1 GRRVLGEPG
10 ADRRERRREGA
21 APDDRH
27 GEPRVRRRDPRALRA
42 STRHHAARRCRDPV
56 VPPPQRARRLPA
68 AGGLP
73 RPPRQGRVPGTI
85 RRRLPAQAGRRR
97 ELRPL
102 VRDAVRARAHRGH
115 RDPRSC
121 PDRRRAPAGRCVR
134 RRLDP
139 GGGPDAVR
147 GAPRPAVPTRER
159 RLSRPRVHPVRHR
172 VVPVPHAATGRTPRE
187 RVVLRLQP
195 REDLPM
201 SDRPNGRRTAILGG
215 GKMGEALLS
224 GLIRSGGR
232 TPDELIVT
240 CRRDERAR
248 ELAGKYGVT
257 ATLDNGEATRW
268 ADVLVLMA
276 KPQDMEILVEQ
287 IREHVSTSDLVIS
300 FAAGI
305 RTSCVEKH
313 LPDDVPV
320 VRVMS
325 NVPVMVD
332 EAMSVI
338 AAGSHAGDEDLSV
351 AEELLGYVG
360 KVLRLKET
368 HLDAVTATSGS
379 GPAYFFL
386 LAEAMIEACIL
397 LGLSR
402 DVATEL
408 IVQTMLGSAK
418 MLRDTGRHPVELR
431 EMVTSPGGTTIEAI
445 RRLEEAGVRAA
456 FLNAIDAAKRRSEEL
471 ARGDDEEERS

>member
-1 GRRVLGEPG
+1 
-10 ADRRERRREGA
+10 
-21 APDDRH
+21 
-27 GEPRVRRRDPRALRA
+27 
-42 STRHHAARRCRDPV
+42 
-56 VPPPQRARRLPA
+56 
-68 AGGLP
+68 
-73 RPPRQGRVPGTI
+73 
-85 RRRLPAQAGRRR
+85 
-97 ELRPL
+97 
-102 VRDAVRARAHRGH
+102 
-115 RDPRSC
+115 
-121 PDRRRAPAGRCVR
+121 
-134 RRLDP
+134 
-139 GGGPDAVR
+139 
-147 GAPRPAVPTRER
+147 
-159 RLSRPRVHPVRHR
+159 
-172 VVPVPHAATGRTPRE
+172 
-187 RVVLRLQP
+187 
-195 REDLPM
+195 
-201 SDRPNGRRTAILGG
+201 
-215 GKMGEALLS
+215 MGEALLS

-276 KPQDMEILVEQ
+276 KPQDMEVLLEQ
-287 IREHVSTSDLVIS
+287 IREDVTREDLVIS

-305 RTSCVEKH
+305 RTSFVEKH

-338 AAGSHAGDEDLSV
+338 SAGSHAGESDMAV

-418 MLRDTGRHPVELR
+418 MLRDTGKHPVELR

-456 FLNAIDAAKRRSEEL
+456 FLNAIDAAKKRSEEL
-471 ARGDDEEERS
+471 ARGDDDEERA

>member
-1 GRRVLGEPG
+1 MSGTDGTRRV
-10 ADRRERRREGA
+10 AF
-21 APDDRH
+21 
-27 GEPRVRRRDPRALRA
+27 
-42 STRHHAARRCRDPV
+42 
-56 VPPPQRARRLPA
+56 
-68 AGGLP
+68 
-73 RPPRQGRVPGTI
+73 
-85 RRRLPAQAGRRR
+85 
-97 ELRPL
+97 
-102 VRDAVRARAHRGH
+102 
-115 RDPRSC
+115 
-121 PDRRRAPAGRCVR
+121 
-134 RRLDP
+134 
-139 GGGPDAVR
+139 
-147 GAPRPAVPTRER
+147 
-159 RLSRPRVHPVRHR
+159 
-172 VVPVPHAATGRTPRE
+172 
-187 RVVLRLQP
+187 
-195 REDLPM
+195 
-201 SDRPNGRRTAILGG
+201 LGG
-215 GKMGEALLS
+215 GKMGEALIS

-232 TPDELIVT
+232 SADEIMVT
-240 CRRDERAR
+240 NRREERAR

-276 KPQDMEILVEQ
+276 KPQDIETLLSQ
-287 IREHVSTSDLVIS
+287 IREHVTPQDLVIS
-300 FAAGI
+300 FAAGV
-305 RTSCVEKH
+305 RTSFVQKH

-338 AAGSHAGDEDLSV
+338 SAGARATEEHMALT
-351 AEELLGYVG
+351 EELLGYVG
-360 KVLRLKET
+360 KVLRLKEV

-408 IVQTMLGSAK
+408 IIQTMLGSAK
-418 MLRDTGRHPVELR
+418 MLRDTGMHPVELR

-456 FLNAIDAAKRRSEEL
+456 FLNAIDAARHRSLEL
-471 ARGDDEEERS
+471 AQGGDEEDD